1 MEPMTM
7 AMIGGAALGG
17 LGGLFGKKKSTTSTA
32 VSEPWSAQQPYLKR
46 GFKEGEAALDSGL
59 KAGPYKGPFTAGTNP
74 NLESG
79 WNRTVNWSNTASG
92 FGDTLAGTGM
102 VGVNAFGNAVA
113 NSQDLFNRAGADPT
127 NATLAG
133 ASAYADNPYTQ
144 GMVDGALRDV
154 NRSLQTGIAQ
164 NNANAVGSGNINSTR
179 AGVTEALLTTA
190 AQDRAADISAGIR
203 GNAYDRGL
211 TLAANQQQQG
221 FNNQLAANQQ
231 GIVGA
236 SAGASMVNQGLTTG
250 LNAANA
256 ETGVGTGR
264 RALET
269 ETIQGNL
276 QGAEYN
282 RNTDLDLI
290 RKYMGIVGG
299 NYGGTTTTTAQNP
312 NTSFGNFMQG
322 AIGGASMG
330 AGLGGMFG
338 KGFGSVGGAAGFPVE
353 MPGTFATGYG
363 NFVSPQYAQYYP

>member
-32 VSEPWSAQQPYLKR
+32 VNEPWKVQQPFLQGGFQQGQDALNR
-46 GFKEGEAALDSGL
+46 GLEI
-59 KAGPYKGPFTAGTNP
+59 GPYQGPFTAGSNP
-74 NLESG
+74 NLDAG
-79 WNRTVNWSNTASG
+79 FDRTVNWSNTAGG

-102 VGVNAFGNAVA
+102 AGVNAFEGVVG
-113 NSQDLFNRAGADPT
+113 NSQNLFNRAGVDPT
-127 NATLAG
+127 QATLAG

-154 NRSLQTGIAQ
+154 NRNLQTGIAQ

-190 AQDRAADISAGIR
+190 AADRAADISAGIR

-211 TLAANQQQQG
+211 ALSANQQQQG
-221 FNNQLAANQQ
+221 FTNQLAANQQ
-231 GIVGA
+231 GLAGA
-236 SAGASMVNQGLTTG
+236 SAGASLVNQGLTTG

-256 ETGVGTGR
+256 QTGVGMAQRG
-264 RALET
+264 LEN
-269 ETIQGNL
+269 EMIQGNI
-276 QGAEYN
+276 QGNEYA

-290 RKYMGIVGG
+290 RKYMQIVGG
-299 NYGGTTTTTAQNP
+299 NYGGTQTTTAQNP
-312 NTSFGNFMQG
+312 NTPFGSAMQG
-322 AIGGASMG
+322 VIGGASMG
-330 AGLGGMFG
+330 AGLGRMFG
-338 KGFGSVGGAAGFPVE
+338 GSVGGASGFPVQ